1 MAVVVLL
8 AAAVAWVGHACLLT
22 AALNYLYGCPLPK
35 WLLVPYRYATGA
47 AILAFP
53 LLLASALD
61 YRLTVPDPSVTD
73 PWGRAVLAYAVVCL
87 LFGAVVFPIITVL
100 RLTRKNPPAVI
111 EERSEVVDL
120 RKQVGPA
127 VLGGGKWKWAAH
139 LPLNGCFNVEFTELT
154 LAVPGLP
161 AAWDGLTILLVSDVH
176 LYGSPGRPFF
186 EAVFDRLAAGPTPDL
201 AVLAGD
207 YVDTDKHYDWIA
219 PLAGK
224 LTATSGKFAV
234 LGNHDMAHGPDR
246 IRAELAKG
254 GFDVLGNGWRE
265 VTVRGERC
273 VMVGHEGPWF
283 SPGPDLRGAPEGVF
297 RLCVSHTPDNFYWG
311 QRNRVG
317 LMLCGHVHG
326 GQIRVPVV
334 GSIFVPS
341 VYGRRFDMGVFE
353 GNGTVMAVGRG
364 LSGKEPLRYRCRP
377 QVMRITLKPRS

>member
-1 MAVVVLL
+1 M
-8 AAAVAWVGHACLLT
+8 
-22 AALNYLYGCPLPK
+22 
-35 WLLVPYRYATGA
+35 
-47 AILAFP
+47 
-53 LLLASALD
+53 
-61 YRLTVPDPSVTD
+61 
-73 PWGRAVLAYAVVCL
+73 LAYLGVCL
-87 LFGAVVFPIITVL
+87 VFGLVVFPIITVARL
-100 RLTRKNPPAVI
+100 RRKNPPAVVG
-111 EERSEVVDL
+111 ERSEVVDF

-139 LPLNGCFNVEFTELT
+139 LPLNDCFTVEFTDLT

-161 AAWDGLTILLVSDVH
+161 AAWDGLTVLLASDVH
-176 LYGSPGRPFF
+176 FYGSPGRPFY

-207 YVDTDKHYDWIA
+207 YVDTDEHYDWIA

-224 LTATSGKFAV
+224 LNATAGKFAV
-234 LGNHDMAHGPDR
+234 LGNHDQAHGPDR

-265 VTVRGERC
+265 VDGPRRAVRGGRPRGA
-273 VMVGHEGPWF
+273 VVPPR
-283 SPGPDLRGAPEGVF
+283 PGPAGVPANGF

-353 GNGTVMAVGRG
+353 GGGTVMAVGRG
-364 LSGKEPLRYRCRP
+364 LSGKEPLRFRCRP
-377 QVMRITLKPRS
+377 QVLRITLRPRG